1 VKEGG
6 RFISWVDGTA
16 EKDKIVFVE
25 IDKIEPN
32 PYQPRQSFDEEKI
45 EELARSIKTYGLLQP
60 IIVRN
65 KRGGAGYQLVVGER
79 RYLACKSLGMRK
91 IAAVVKDL
99 TDNAV
104 ATVALIENLQRE
116 DLNFIEE
123 AEGYARLIDD
133 FGFTQEVLAQRIG
146 KSQSTIANKLRLLKL
161 PDRVKTLLVKEELTE
176 RHARA
181 LLKLPTREEQEKMVA
196 EIIKRDMNVRQTE
209 NRIEEMLKRPVVKD
223 DWGYRK
229 AVVTDL
235 RIFLNTIRQ
244 AIYIIR
250 KSGLNPEVIENDLDE
265 HYEIIIKLPK
275 KQKRKKKINQF
286 KNKQTTT

>member
-1 VKEGG
+1 MKEGG
-6 RFISWVDGTA
+6 RLNSWMEGNV
-16 EKDKIVFVE
+16 EKDKIAFIE
-25 IDKIEPN
+25 IDRIESN
-32 PYQPRQSFDEEKI
+32 PYQPRRSFDEEKI
-45 EELARSIKTYGLLQP
+45 DELARSIKTYGLLQP
-60 IIVRN
+60 IIVRH

-91 IAAVVKDL
+91 IAAVVKEL

-161 PDRVKTLLVKEELTE
+161 PDRVKSLLVKEELTE

-196 EIIKRDMNVRQTE
+196 EILKKDMNVRQTE
-209 NRIEEMLKRPVVKD
+209 NRIEEMLKKPVVKD

-250 KSGLNPEVIENDLDE
+250 KSGLNPEVVENDLGE

-275 KQKRKKKINQF
+275 KQKRR
-286 KNKQTTT
+286 KNKSI

>member
-1 VKEGG
+1 MKEGG
-6 RFISWVDGTA
+6 RFNSWVEGNA
-16 EKDKIVFVE
+16 EKDKIAFIE
-25 IDKIEPN
+25 IDRIEPN
-32 PYQPRQSFDEEKI
+32 PYQPRRSFDEGKI
-45 EELARSIKTYGLLQP
+45 DELARSIKTYGLLQP
-60 IIVRN
+60 IIVRH

-79 RYLACKSLGMRK
+79 RYLACKSLGMGK
-91 IAAVVKDL
+91 IPAVVKEL

-161 PDRVKTLLVKEELTE
+161 PDRVKSLLVKEELTE

-196 EIIKRDMNVRQTE
+196 EILKKDMNVRQTE
-209 NRIEEMLKRPVVKD
+209 NRIEEMLKKPVVKD

-250 KSGLNPEVIENDLDE
+250 KSGLNPEVIENDLGE

-275 KQKRKKKINQF
+275 KQKRRKK
-286 KNKQTTT
+286 

>member
-1 VKEGG
+1 MKEGG

-116 DLNFIEE
+116 DLNYIEE

>member
-1 VKEGG
+1 MKEGG

>member
-1 VKEGG
+1 MEGN
-6 RFISWVDGTA
+6 V
-16 EKDKIVFVE
+16 EKDKIAFIE
-25 IDKIEPN
+25 IDRIESN
-32 PYQPRQSFDEEKI
+32 PYQPRRSFDEEKI
-45 EELARSIKTYGLLQP
+45 DELARSIKTYGLLQP
-60 IIVRN
+60 IIVRH

-91 IAAVVKDL
+91 IAAVVKEL

-161 PDRVKTLLVKEELTE
+161 PDRVKSLLVKEELTE

-196 EIIKRDMNVRQTE
+196 EILKKDMNVRQTE
-209 NRIEEMLKRPVVKD
+209 NRIEEMLKKPVVKD

-250 KSGLNPEVIENDLDE
+250 KSGLNPEVVENDLGE

-275 KQKRKKKINQF
+275 KQKRR
-286 KNKQTTT
+286 KNKSI

>member
-1 VKEGG
+1 M
-6 RFISWVDGTA
+6 SWVDGTA